1 MLFNQTG
8 GIMKILNKIKIKNF
22 KSIREADIDLKNLNI
37 FIGGNGVG
45 KSNFIGVFKL
55 LNNIIEQNLQNYVG
69 KSGGADN
76 ILYFGRKVS
85 EFLEFEL
92 FFDDSVNGYWCR
104 LEPNADEYLFFVK
117 EYIWYHVK
125 EQYDYPL
132 KENIAN
138 GNLETNLYR
147 KSKESKRVV
156 IADHLI
162 QDLKSWTIYHF
173 HDTSDSSKMKQA
185 CDLEDNARLRADAG
199 NIAAF
204 LYAMEKNDPDHFENI
219 VDTIKQVAPFF
230 HKFNLQPSRLN
241 KGKIMLEWFEKG
253 SDKYFNASSMSD
265 GTLRFICLATL
276 LLQPQLPSI
285 ILLDEPELGLH
296 PQAINVLSGLI
307 NKASKKAQIIIAT
320 QSVTF
325 LNQFDPDNLFIVDRE
340 DNQTVFKHLGEEDI
354 DMWKDD
360 YAVGE
365 MWEKNI
371 IGGRPK

>member
-1 MLFNQTG
+1 MK
-8 GIMKILNKIKIKNF
+8 KILNKIIIKNF

-69 KSGGADN
+69 NSSGADN

-85 EFLEFEL
+85 DSIELEL
-92 FFDDSVNGYWCR
+92 FFDNSVNGYECT
-104 LEPNADEYLFFVK
+104 LAPTSEGGLFF
-117 EYIWYHVK
+117 ENEMIWYHDK
-125 EQYDYPL
+125 PNYPTPCIKDL
-132 KENIAN
+132 DSGGFETKIF
-138 GNLETNLYR
+138 NLS
-147 KSKESKRVV
+147 KSTPHRNM
-156 IADHLI
+156 ADHLI
-162 QDLKSWTIYHF
+162 DDLTSWTIYHF

-185 CDLEDNARLRADAG
+185 CDLEDNVRLRADAG

-204 LYAMEKNDPDHFENI
+204 LYAMERNNPDHFQNI

-230 HKFNLQPSRLN
+230 NKFNLQPSRLY
-241 KGKIMLEWFEKG
+241 KGKIMLEWLEKG
-253 SDKYFNASSMSD
+253 SDKYFNASAMSD

-276 LLQPQLPSI
+276 LLQPVLPSI

-296 PQAINVLSGLI
+296 PQAINVLSSLI
-307 NKASKKAQIIIAT
+307 KKASKKAQIIIAT

-325 LNQFDPDNLFIVDRE
+325 VNQFEPDNLFIVDRE
-340 DNQTVFKHLGEEDI
+340 DNQTVFKHLGDEDI
-354 DMWKDD
+354 ASWKDD

-371 IGGRPK
+371 IGGRAK

>member
-1 MLFNQTG
+1 
-8 GIMKILNKIKIKNF
+8 MKKRLNKIKIKNF
-22 KSIREADIDLKNLNI
+22 KSIREAEIDLNSLNI

-55 LNNIIEQNLQNYVG
+55 LNYIIEQNLQNYIG

-85 EFLEFEL
+85 ESIEFEL
-92 FFDDSVNGYWCR
+92 FFDDSVNGYECT
-104 LEPNADEYLFFVK
+104 LTPTSDGGFFFEDEIIWFHDKKSNHKKPYRQDLGGGSFETKLFSLSK
-117 EYIWYHVK
+117 AT
-125 EQYDYPL
+125 P
-132 KENIAN
+132 
-138 GNLETNLYR
+138 YR
-147 KSKESKRVV
+147 NM
-156 IADHLI
+156 ADHLI
-162 QDLKSWTIYHF
+162 DDLTSWTIYHF

-185 CDLEDNARLRADAG
+185 CDLEDNVRLRADAG

-204 LYAMEKNDPDHFENI
+204 LYAMGKNNPDHFENI

-230 HKFNLQPSRLN
+230 NKFNLQPSRLN

-253 SDKYFNASSMSD
+253 SDKYFNASAMSD

-276 LLQPQLPSI
+276 LLQPKLPSI

-296 PQAINVLSGLI
+296 PHAITVLSGLI

-325 LNQFDPDNLFIVDRE
+325 VNQFEPDNLFIVDRE

-354 DMWKDD
+354 ESWKDD